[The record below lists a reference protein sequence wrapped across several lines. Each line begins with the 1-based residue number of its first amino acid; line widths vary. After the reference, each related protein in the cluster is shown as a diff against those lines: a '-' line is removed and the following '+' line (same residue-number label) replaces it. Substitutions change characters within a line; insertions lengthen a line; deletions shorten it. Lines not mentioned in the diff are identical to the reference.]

1 MDIQAETPLFIDPQ
15 QEDPARY
22 IEYIG
27 DKPRAIDG
35 NEKGRITIE
44 KTHRQAIFRRT
55 TIFKHANGANTF
67 YQSMTALRKV
77 LQQSICPPGEQQ
89 QCETLLA
96 KIQEELENAQ
106 KDEAE
111 FALMIRCAI
120 QHEFRY

>member
-1 MDIQAETPLFIDPQ
+1 MDIQTETPLFIDPQ

-35 NEKGRITIE
+35 NEKGRVTIE
-44 KTHRQAIFRRT
+44 KTGIDRPFLDEQRFQTYQRC
-55 TIFKHANGANTF
+55 KHL

-77 LQQSICPPGEQQ
+77 LQQSICPPGERQQ
-89 QCETLLA
+89 YETLLA

-120 QHEFRY
+120 KHEFRF